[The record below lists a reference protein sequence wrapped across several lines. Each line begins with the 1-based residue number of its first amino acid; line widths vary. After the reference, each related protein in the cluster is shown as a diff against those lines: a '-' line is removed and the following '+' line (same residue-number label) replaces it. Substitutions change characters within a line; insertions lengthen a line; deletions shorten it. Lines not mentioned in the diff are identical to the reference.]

1 MGLLTPAR
9 QEPVCPRCNGPV
21 KRVPRIAGD
30 RRLTGAAAVRRFRC
44 VGAQCL
50 WEGVIAAQPVTA
62 ARGLSRDWRVAARR
76 IVPVAILLVAVAY
89 GFTAKDPKVAE
100 RKAWEAIA
108 IAASERPAGALPP
121 LEMGESFDGAP
132 LPDDDARKPAKPAQ
146 LVLRRACAWGVPGR
160 DPYKGTVAQALSAAK
175 LPEPLVRKFGALIE
189 MKLVSAQVQITRE
202 GITSLKTG
210 RPIEYKSMDMAFG
223 NTMCFNTRV
232 NFKAGHAELA
242 DLYQTVDE
250 DGKVHTVMVPYACG
264 NVTVL
269 GDRDDRDNRTDG
281 DVLGD
286 RFERAPGA
294 TGNAGNAG
302 NGVVA
307 RNAQAARKDIN
318 SSAGAAG
325 TGIASVPEPATLAL
339 FAGGVAGVVWL
350 ANRRRRREQGAV
362 NR

>member
-1 MGLLTPAR
+1 VGLLTPAR
-9 QEPVCPRCNGPV
+9 RDPTCPRCKGLV

-30 RRLTGAAAVRRFRC
+30 RRLTGAGAVRRYRC

-50 WEGVIAAQPVTA
+50 WEGIIAAQPVTP
-62 ARGLSRDWRVAARR
+62 ARGIGRDWRVAARR

-89 GFTAKDPKVAE
+89 GFTAKDPKLAE
-100 RKAWEAIA
+100 RQAWEAIA
-108 IAASERPAGALPP
+108 IAASERPAGSMPP
-121 LEMGESFDGAP
+121 LAMGESFDGAP
-132 LPDDDARKPAKPAQ
+132 LAHDDARKPAKPAQ

-160 DPYKGTVAQALSAAK
+160 DPYKGTVAQALGAAK

-232 NFKAGHAELA
+232 NFKPGHVELA

-294 TGNAGNAG
+294 TGNAN
-302 NGVVA
+302 NGVA
-307 RNAQAARKDIN
+307 GRNAQAARKDIN
-318 SSAGAAG
+318 SSAGSAG
-325 TGIASVPEPATLAL
+325 TGTGITSVPEPATLAL
-339 FAGGVAGVVWL
+339 FAGGVVGLAWL
-350 ANRRRRREQGAV
+350 ANRRRRHERGTTG
-362 NR
+362 R

>member
-1 MGLLTPAR
+1 MGRHHRRP
-9 QEPVCPRCNGPV
+9 
-21 KRVPRIAGD
+21 AGD
-30 RRLTGAAAVRRFRC
+30 AGPRAG
-44 VGAQCL
+44 
-50 WEGVIAAQPVTA
+50 
-62 ARGLSRDWRVAARR
+62 RDWRVAARR

-89 GFTAKDPKVAE
+89 GFMAKDPKQAE
-100 RKAWEAIA
+100 RQAWEAVHRR
-108 IAASERPAGALPP
+108 ERAPCGALPP
-121 LEMGESFDGAP
+121 IAMGESFDGAP
-132 LPDDDARKPAKPAQ
+132 LPDDDARRPAKPAQ

-160 DPYKGTVAQALSAAK
+160 DPQGDRGAGAERGQVARTA
-175 LPEPLVRKFGALIE
+175 
-189 MKLVSAQVQITRE
+189 SAQVRRADRDEAGQRPGVDHRD

-210 RPIEYKSMDMAFG
+210 RPIEHKSMDMAFG

-232 NFKAGHAELA
+232 NFKPGHVELA

-294 TGNAGNAG
+294 TGGNAN
-302 NGVVA
+302 NGVTA

-318 SSAGAAG
+318 SSAGSAG
-325 TGIASVPEPATLAL
+325 TGTGINSVPGPRTLAL
-339 FAGGVAGVVWL
+339 FAGGVAGVVWV
-350 ANRRRRREQGAV
+350 ANRRRHHERGAIG
-362 NR
+362 R